1 MHGGEADEKNGIDL
15 LVEFEPGRSL
25 LDHAGLW
32 LELQELLGCKVDVV
46 SDRGIKTA
54 HPGAS
59 LTVGSSSVRDPN
71 ERLMDILDAIDRI
84 ERYAERG
91 RDALEIDE
99 LVQVWMVHHIQ
110 IIGEAAAR
118 LGRDFHEAYP
128 EVPWAQIVAMRNI
141 LVHEYFGVDLD
152 EVWQVVDRDLPI
164 LKSQVERLLEVMK
177 ERSS

>member
-1 MHGGEADEKNGIDL
+1 M
-15 LVEFEPGRSL
+15 
-25 LDHAGLW
+25 
-32 LELQELLGCKVDVV
+32 
-46 SDRGIKTA
+46 
-54 HPGAS
+54 
-59 LTVGSSSVRDPN
+59 RDPY

-84 ERYAERG
+84 ERYAARG

-152 EVWQVVDRDLPI
+152 EVWQVIERDLPI
-164 LKSQVERLLEVMK
+164 LTVSKDPRVYIGIFAGKLCLIEVALPLEAINAT
-177 ERSS
+177 SSREGHPLRPFLHATP